1 MSPSGD
7 SVNSATEETTNALH
21 ALAPHT
27 AKLPIIDDGIAP
39 QSESVPNSSSTLE
52 PQASS
57 HHDHGLVNPL
67 VPLDFLATSA
77 SRQHQHLPALNFAR
91 RKTVSTD
98 PTHRSSFASTTSC
111 ECLPEED
118 ERGPGAFSSTILTIR
133 TSDLER
139 DIEDKC
145 TTTSDSTRFG
155 NRERALS
162 GASVNS
168 TVSLDSAPRRP
179 RPSTSRRL
187 STASFTSARHPSF
200 GLEGFQLFNM
210 VGPGSATSSP
220 YGSPRLRAS
229 SPLSRPQSVTSLDEE
244 EILRRQKR
252 RWTIAEEFR
261 DSERAYLAT
270 LEMIDT
276 VYYQPLCAAL
286 PAEAIQLRRRST
298 GTAAAEPSAD
308 ASTSLMASAQPAS
321 SSSVSVA
328 ASVSFKTTAPVVGR
342 HIIKEIF
349 SNFEDILNLSRVV
362 FAALELSIPPRP
374 SAPVSLPPI
383 HLSSTS
389 LASSPGRDTSSRPSD
404 GRRGGLGQSGDTPSA
419 TAASPPEKG
428 LCESPSLEQRPSKQ
442 PTAVSG
448 QRANPR
454 RQSSSH
460 RRSTPPRD
468 IGCSLLP
475 VLPYLK
481 QYSIFVSNFAA
492 SLARL
497 SSLEE
502 SLEDP
507 DRTGRSVSSP
517 DDRARW
523 QVFITEGG
531 RGNDG
536 RARGLGLSGLL
547 LNIVQRILRYRL
559 LLKDLIRFTEWDHQD
574 YGALEKAFALI
585 RSHDSDRKLV
595 HLQRAFA
602 NLDFALLE
610 PGRRLVK
617 SGKVLKVDHKNNKQP
632 CLLLLFDDMLI
643 CAKDSSSAEDVQAA
657 PSKGLGIASKW
668 ATSILRME
676 HRFALGTLTV
686 LVVDDS
692 STSTTLANP
701 ATFQL
706 QLVSPERS
714 FTVCVSSPVTKTAW
728 IDAIRLASSRLLE
741 AQQSLQR
748 SLRLGRTHDCR
759 VSVPSSL
766 FTPPASTLLPHPTS
780 LGVIP
785 PTPLT
790 FQEVT
795 AEEPKHTQQD
805 YFNLT
810 PRMPLNEVEA
820 VDASPPSSST
830 NVIVRVQDYTAPV
843 WIPDASAT
851 RCMRCCELF
860 GLWRRRHHCRLC
872 GLVVC
877 WRCSQR
883 LVFEQ
888 EVILAGQQEQNAR
901 TCELCFTSITSTSTS
916 SQTPPNPHISE
927 TAPNLILQTRVI
939 GNEEERMENLV
950 LPSSIIAHSSVVRQ
964 VGGTVK
970 MKRRLTSLLTRGKE
984 GETMGAAPKRGA

>member
-1 MSPSGD
+1 MSPSGS
-7 SVNSATEETTNALH
+7 SVNSATEETTNASH
-21 ALAPHT
+21 GRAPHT
-27 AKLPIIDDGIAP
+27 AELPIIDDGIAP
-39 QSESVPNSSSTLE
+39 QSESIPNSSDTLE
-52 PQASS
+52 PQAGS

-77 SRQHQHLPALNFAR
+77 SRQHQHLAALNFAR
-91 RKTVSTD
+91 RQTVSTD
-98 PTHRSSFASTTSC
+98 PTHRSSFASSTSC

-139 DIEDKC
+139 DNEEKC

-168 TVSLDSAPRRP
+168 TVSMDSAPRRP
-179 RPSTSRRL
+179 RPSTSRKL
-187 STASFTSARHPSF
+187 STASFTSARHPSL
-200 GLEGFQLFNM
+200 GLEGFQIFNM

-229 SPLSRPQSVTSLDEE
+229 SPLSRPQSATSLDEE

-286 PAEAIQLRRRST
+286 PAEAIQLQRRST
-298 GTAAAEPSAD
+298 GTTAAEPSAD
-308 ASTSLMASAQPAS
+308 ASTSLMSSAQPASS

-349 SNFEDILNLSRVV
+349 SNFGDILNLSRVV
-362 FAALELSIPPRP
+362 LATLEISIPPRA
-374 SAPVSLPPI
+374 SIPVSLRSM
-383 HLSSTS
+383 HLSSTT
-389 LASSPGRDTSSRPSD
+389 LASSSDWDTSSRPSD

-419 TAASPPEKG
+419 IAASPPKKG
-428 LCESPSLEQRPSKQ
+428 LFESPSLEQLPSKQ
-442 PTAVSG
+442 PTSVSG
-448 QRANPR
+448 QRANLR

-492 SLARL
+492 ALARL
-497 SSLEE
+497 SSLEA
-502 SLEDP
+502 P
-507 DRTGRSVSSP
+507 DGTGKSVSCP

-523 QVFITEGG
+523 QVFITEDG

-547 LNIVQRILRYRL
+547 LNIVQRIPRYRL

-574 YGALEKAFALI
+574 YGALEKAFALVDEGNGPASLAVASHLEAQI
-585 RSHDSDRKLV
+585 RSHDSDLELV

-617 SGKVLKVDHKNNKQP
+617 SGKVHKVDHKNNKQP
-632 CLLLLFDDMLI
+632 CLLLLFNDMLI
-643 CAKDSSSAEDVQAA
+643 CAKDSSSAEEVQAA
-657 PSKGLGIASKW
+657 TSKGLGTASKW
-668 ATSILRME
+668 ATSVLRME
-676 HRFALGTLTV
+676 HRFTLETLTV

-701 ATFQL
+701 ATFRF

-741 AQQSLQR
+741 ARQSLQR
-748 SLRLGRTHDCR
+748 SLRLGRTHDRR

-785 PTPLT
+785 TTPLA
-790 FQEVT
+790 FQDVT
-795 AEEPKHTQQD
+795 AEESKHAQQD

-820 VDASPPSSST
+820 VDASPPSCSM

-843 WIPDASAT
+843 WISDASAT
-851 RCMRCCELF
+851 RCMRCY
-860 GLWRRRHHCRLC
+860 
-872 GLVVC
+872 
-877 WRCSQR
+877 
-883 LVFEQ
+883 
-888 EVILAGQQEQNAR
+888 
-901 TCELCFTSITSTSTS
+901 
-916 SQTPPNPHISE
+916 
-927 TAPNLILQTRVI
+927 
-939 GNEEERMENLV
+939 NEEERMESLV